1 MSILPLPPYAFRQ
14 TPPPTL
20 PPSPL
25 AVVLLAHFKAEPVVS
40 QHTQW
45 GRSVGG
51 RLVDDHRRIVV
62 DDVRHRLDHMVMSD
76 AISPPAHLRPMVAV
90 TVAGGVD
97 CAITV
102 MSTSNP
108 DIGEMGRIRSRR
120 FALSI

>member
-1 MSILPLPPYAFRQ
+1 MMRWLREEISHHLFI
-14 TPPPTL
+14 
-20 PPSPL
+20 
-25 AVVLLAHFKAEPVVS
+25 LLAKNDEELFNFLLAEPVVS